1 MSDSTSKRPAVFIEK
16 MMPVQVLNEQVN
28 FEHGGN
34 PFKGLHRWYSRK
46 PLSFSRAS
54 VLASLLPADITMQ
67 EFEYLLGLVP
77 GKEVKLY
84 KTPPN
89 SVQIKKVQDYCEKVW
104 GTRTPTVLDAFA
116 GGGSIPFEAARYGL
130 NVLAS
135 DLNPVAVVTMKAAME
150 YPLKFG
156 PDLQQDIDKWVKWV
170 GDEAEKKLAEFF
182 PSLPGETVQYYL
194 WAHTVVCPNC
204 ESIVP
209 LSPNWWLDKSSSAI
223 KKAQLAAIKPIS
235 NPDEKKVDF
244 DLVKGKKGNGSTII
258 TADGEYDPDIAV
270 TISRSVGKCPN
281 CHNIIEDDVIKSQA
295 KINGLGHQLYAVAS
309 KIGNNYLT
317 FRKVTQIDIQ
327 GVNKAQE
334 VFTEKSEYFESM
346 NFIPHEK
353 GDNTG
358 IFACEA
364 DRVYKY
370 GIQETAQYF
379 NVRQLLTLITYIEI
393 INEAKIL
400 IQGKYTSE
408 KSEAIL
414 TYLSLVL
421 DRCVDKNCRLSH
433 LNTTGP
439 KVESALGQHS
449 LNLVWNYPETN
460 GSGRL
465 WEYQAESA
473 ASDYSKLCSLF
484 GTKPGYKGIP
494 DLEQYNP
501 KSIQIDSASADN
513 LTHIPDKSVDA
524 VITDPP
530 YYSTIQYAELSDFF
544 YVWLKRTLG
553 DVFPELFYLELT
565 DKDREAVANPSRFR
579 NMGVSPEILAN
590 QDYEAKMAMA
600 FAEYHRVL
608 RDDGVMTVQF
618 NHKDSGAW
626 DVLAKSL
633 IDAGFEITASWAVST
648 ENPQNLHQAQKN
660 AVSSTVLLVCRKR
673 DPNAEQAWWDDVRID
688 VRNIVF
694 EKAPELEKCL
704 TEDSRPAADRVADPQ
719 RRIKPP
725 GINLCLSAFG
735 SALSVFTKYSSILD
749 SAGNPV
755 EPKAAFEEVRQAV
768 VEYRLQNLLEGKDFN
783 GIDPLTQWYILA
795 WDTFEARE
803 FPFDEARQLAL
814 AVGGFDVSDL
824 VKKHKLLD
832 SGSGYCKLLTP
843 QQRLKK
849 RAFSVTDTEFSA
861 RYLVDGLHAIIALYQ
876 EEDNTEPVR
885 RFLKNTGLVSND
897 LFMRTFEV
905 ALKVIPRIG
914 DEKKRLTEEKALL
927 DLWLAM
933 DEIKAK
939 VSYVQPEIPF
949 NEGGQLNLF

>member
-1 MSDSTSKRPAVFIEK
+1 MPKRPDVFIEK

-89 SVQIKKVQDYCEKVW
+89 SVQIKKVHDYCEKVW

-170 GDEAEKKLAEFF
+170 GDEAEKRLAEFF

-194 WAHTVVCPNC
+194 WAHTVVCPSC
-204 ESIVP
+204 ESVVP
-209 LSPNWWLDKSSSAI
+209 LSPTWWVYNRPEKQNWHRWCAV
-223 KKAQLAAIKPIS
+223 KPIS
-235 NPDEKKVDF
+235 NSEKSRIDF
-244 DLVKGKKGNGSTII
+244 ELVRGIKGKGTTII
-258 TADGEYDPDIAV
+258 TEIGEEYDPNT
-270 TISRSVGKCPN
+270 TITINRSVGRCPN
-281 CHNIIEDDVIKSQA
+281 CGNTLEQEYL
-295 KINGLGHQLYAVAS
+295 INYAQVTGFGHQLYAVAYKQGYSSVQFKIPDKNDLQGYS
-309 KIGNNYLT
+309 KALEKYNEMFLNP
-317 FRKVTQIDIQ
+317 QIQ
-327 GVNKAQE
+327 GL
-334 VFTEKSEYFESM
+334 
-346 NFIPHEK
+346 IPEEACS
-353 GDNTG
+353 DNPQYMM
-358 IFACEA
+358 AY
-364 DRVYKY
+364 RY
-370 GIQETAQYF
+370 GLTIWHKYF
-379 NVRQLLTLITYIEI
+379 NPRQLLTLVTYVQI
-393 INEAKIL
+393 INEAKEL
-400 IQGKYTSE
+400 MQAEYKWE
-408 KSEAIL
+408 KIEAIT

-421 DRCVDKNCRLSH
+421 DRCVDKNCKLAHWQSSV
-433 LNTTGP
+433 GVP
-439 KVESALGQHS
+439 QAASAQHS
-449 LNLVWNYPETN
+449 LNLMWNYPEVCGTN
-460 GSGRL
+460 RL
-465 WEYQAESA
+465 YQWCAETA
-473 ASDYSKLCSLF
+473 ADDYSKLCNYF
-484 GTKPGYKGIP
+484 GTKPHSTGLQDI
-494 DLEQYNP
+494 EQYNQ
-501 KSIQIDSASADN
+501 KSIQINSASADS
-513 LTHIPDKSVDA
+513 LYHILSHSVD
-524 VITDPP
+524 VIITDPP
-530 YYSTIQYAELSDFF
+530 YYDTIPYAEISDFF
-544 YVWLKRTLG
+544 YVWMKRTLG
-553 DVFPELFYLELT
+553 DIFPDLFFNELT
-565 DKDREAVANPSRFR
+565 DKDREAVANLGRFR
-579 NMGVSPEILAN
+579 NMGASPKELAY

-600 FAEYHRVL
+600 FVEYHRVL

-749 SAGNPV
+749 SAGNQV

-832 SGSGYCKLLTP
+832 SASGFCKLLTP
-843 QQRLKK
+843 QQRLRK

-861 RYLVDGLHAIIALYQ
+861 RYLVDGLHAIIALY
-876 EEDNTEPVR
+876 EEEENTEPVR

-914 DEKKRLTEEKALL
+914 DEKKRLSEEKALL

-939 VSYVQPEIPF
+939 VSYKQTEIPLT
-949 NEGGQLNLF
+949 EGGQMSLNFETDD